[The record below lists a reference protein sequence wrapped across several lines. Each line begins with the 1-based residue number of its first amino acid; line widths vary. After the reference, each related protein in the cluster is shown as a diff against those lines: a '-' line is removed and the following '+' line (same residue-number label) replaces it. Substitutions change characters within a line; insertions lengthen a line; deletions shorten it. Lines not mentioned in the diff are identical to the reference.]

1 MALKSFKEVQA
12 FFSAITAA
20 GAPHHD
26 FWNAL
31 SYTDFVTGVVPG
43 VTVPGTD
50 PPQTVPILTKGDGA
64 NSNIVQALAGTG
76 LFDPNTGD
84 FPQMPYQ
91 GPYFSATQIQELS
104 DWIDSGCPE

>member
-1 MALKSFKEVQA
+1 MALKSFKDVQA
-12 FFSAITAA
+12 FFSGITP
-20 GAPHHD
+20 GVPHHD

-31 SYTDFVTGVVPG
+31 SYTDFVNGPVPG
-43 VTVPGTD
+43 VTLPDTN
-50 PPQTVPILTKGDGA
+50 QTVPILIKGDGA

-91 GPYFSATQIQELS
+91 GPYFSTSQIQELS
-104 DWIDSGCPE
+104 GWIDAGCPE